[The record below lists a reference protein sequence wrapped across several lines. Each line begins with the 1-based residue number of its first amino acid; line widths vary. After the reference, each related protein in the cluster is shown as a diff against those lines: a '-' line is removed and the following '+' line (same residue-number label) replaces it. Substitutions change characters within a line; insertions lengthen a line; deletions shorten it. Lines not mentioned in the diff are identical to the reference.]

1 MSELSNLDQID
12 ITGKKV
18 FLRVDFNVPLIEG
31 KIISDIR
38 ILEAIPTIKLIL
50 SKGAAVIIGSHLGR
64 PKGKIIPELSISPIA
79 NILKQHLQLPNVMV
93 ASDVIGESA
102 ISLSTKLLPG
112 DVMFVEN
119 LRFESGEETND
130 AEMAKVLASMADVFV
145 NDAFSCSHR
154 AHSSVLGIT
163 SFLPSVA
170 GLSMQKEIDMLN
182 KVLKKP
188 IKPVTAIVGGSKIST
203 KLAIL
208 EHLIEKVDHMIIG
221 GAMAN
226 TFLFANGYSVGK
238 SLFESDMLETARNI
252 LKEAQLKSCSISLPK
267 DAMVAEDLENKEGI
281 ETVDVERVPEEKMIL
296 DIGPRTSR
304 VISRVFSQS
313 KTLLWNG
320 PLGVF
325 ETKPFDTGTILAAKS
340 VAKLTNK
347 GSLISV
353 AGGGD
358 TLAALDM
365 AGVME
370 GFSHVSTGG
379 GAFLEWLKGDSLPGI
394 EALIIN
400 RSKDI

>member
-18 FLRVDFNVPLIEG
+18 FMRVDFNVPLIEG

-79 NILKQHLQLPNVMV
+79 DILKQHLKLPNIMV

-112 DVMFVEN
+112 DVMFLEN

-130 AEMAKVLASMADVFV
+130 LEMAKVLASMADVFV

-208 EHLIEKVDHMIIG
+208 EHLIEKVDNMIIG

-238 SLFESDMLETARNI
+238 SLFESDMLETATNI

-267 DAMVAEDLENKEGI
+267 DAIVAEDLENKEGI
-281 ETVDVERVPEEKMIL
+281 ETVVGKFPFAASGRALAMGAGSDGGFVRI
-296 DIGPRTSR
+296 TSR
-304 VISRVFSQS
+304 KDNQVIV
-313 KTLLWNG
+313 G
-320 PLGVF
+320 IHAVG
-325 ETKPFDTGTILAAKS
+325 
-340 VAKLTNK
+340 
-347 GSLISV
+347 
-353 AGGGD
+353 
-358 TLAALDM
+358 
-365 AGVME
+365 
-370 GFSHVSTGG
+370 SHVSELSGEFALALEM
-379 GAFLEWLKGDSLPGI
+379 GARLDDIAGTIHVHPTLTEAFAESALASLGHAI
-394 EALIIN
+394 HISN
-400 RSKDI
+400 

>member
-79 NILKQHLQLPNVMV
+79 NILKQYLKLPNIMV

-112 DVMFVEN
+112 DVMFLEN

-130 AEMAKVLASMADVFV
+130 LEMAKVLASMADVFV

-170 GLSMQKEIDMLN
+170 GLSMQKEIDTVSYTHLT
-182 KVLKKP
+182 LP
-188 IKPVTAIVGGSKIST
+188 T
-203 KLAIL
+203 KA
-208 EHLIEKVDHMIIG
+208 
-221 GAMAN
+221 
-226 TFLFANGYSVGK
+226 
-238 SLFESDMLETARNI
+238 
-252 LKEAQLKSCSISLPK
+252 
-267 DAMVAEDLENKEGI
+267 
-281 ETVDVERVPEEKMIL
+281 
-296 DIGPRTSR
+296 
-304 VISRVFSQS
+304 
-313 KTLLWNG
+313 
-320 PLGVF
+320 
-325 ETKPFDTGTILAAKS
+325 
-340 VAKLTNK
+340 
-347 GSLISV
+347 
-353 AGGGD
+353 
-358 TLAALDM
+358 
-365 AGVME
+365 
-370 GFSHVSTGG
+370 
-379 GAFLEWLKGDSLPGI
+379 
-394 EALIIN
+394 
-400 RSKDI
+400 